1 MQAVI
6 LIYNQPAFVIDV
18 YKLVSVDAGDTV
30 VKVTLNDGRTITGY
44 HIKFQ
49 MMWS

>member
-1 MQAVI
+1 MQVVI
-6 LIYNQPAFVIDV
+6 LIYNQPAVIIDV
-18 YKLVSVDAGDTV
+18 YKLVSIDAGDTTV
-30 VKVTLNDGRTITGY
+30 RVKLNDGRTVTGY

>member
-6 LIYNQPAFVIDV
+6 LIYNQPAVIVDV
-18 YKLVSVDAGDTV
+18 YKLVSIDAGDSIVTV
-30 VKVTLNDGRTITGY
+30 KLNDNRVIIGY

-49 MMWS
+49 MMCG

>member
-6 LIYNQPAFVIDV
+6 LIYNQPAVIVDV
-18 YKLVSVDAGDTV
+18 YKLVSVDAGNNV
-30 VKVTLNDGRTITGY
+30 VNVKLDDGRNITGY

-49 MMWS
+49 MVCA

>member
-6 LIYNQPAFVIDV
+6 LIYNQPAIVIDV
-18 YKLVSVDAGDTV
+18 HKLASIDAGDYV
-30 VKVTLNDGRTITGY
+30 VRVTLNDGRTITGY

-49 MMWS
+49 MVGS